1 MVSSLAAPSTLVP
14 GGSTSGKSSWRVERD
29 LRPCSPQHTK
39 GSFPLSSTYGKRGL
53 KTGPLLLM
61 TGKGEHPLGMCVE
74 EGVLFLVVG
83 TFYLKFTSPTPIP
96 APSGYLGTPPTCS
109 LICPAA
115 SVGGSGPGPTRHC
128 SLSILS
134 MSGPRLSQEVTY
146 YLFVCLWGIETPPI
160 NTAAE
165 LLTPE
170 LVTYT
175 LMLTPRI
182 SLFLPGI
189 VAAKSQNQMIPGTRD
204 PQTR

>member
-1 MVSSLAAPSTLVP
+1 MGLAPP
-14 GGSTSGKSSWRVERD
+14 GS
-29 LRPCSPQHTK
+29 
-39 GSFPLSSTYGKRGL
+39 
-53 KTGPLLLM
+53 
-61 TGKGEHPLGMCVE
+61 
-74 EGVLFLVVG
+74 
-83 TFYLKFTSPTPIP
+83 
-96 APSGYLGTPPTCS
+96 
-109 LICPAA
+109 
-115 SVGGSGPGPTRHC
+115 

-175 LMLTPRI
+175 LMLTPYI

-204 PQTR
+204 PQARQCAGSRNPLTQEDESQGPLSAPICQATRILVSLSPNLASPLHLAPGIRFLRALINSETACKTGRRSKD